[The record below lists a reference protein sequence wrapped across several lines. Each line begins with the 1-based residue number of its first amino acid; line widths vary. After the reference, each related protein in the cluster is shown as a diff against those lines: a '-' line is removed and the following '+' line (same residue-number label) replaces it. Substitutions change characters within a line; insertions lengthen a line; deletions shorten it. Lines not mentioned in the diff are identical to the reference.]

1 MENKL
6 KELENYAKENN
17 IPIMEKEGI
26 EFLTDYIKKH
36 NIKNILEIGSAI
48 GYSAIKMALINNNIN
63 VTTIERDKS
72 RYEEAVKNIN
82 KFNLNN
88 RINIINKDA
97 LDITL
102 DKKYDLIFLDA
113 AKGQYINFFNKFINN
128 LNNNGVIITD
138 DLSFHGMVE
147 GNVITLN
154 RNTKQLIRKIKK
166 YIEFLKNN
174 KEFNTKFYKIG
185 DGISISKKVLIDKK

>member
-48 GYSAIKMALINNNIN
+48 GYSAIKMALINNSIN

-102 DKKYDLIFLDA
+102 DNKYDLIFLDA

-138 DLSFHGMVE
+138 DLLFHGMVE

-154 RNTKQLIRKIKK
+154 KNTRQLIRKIKK

>member
-48 GYSAIKMALINNNIN
+48 GYSAIKMALINNSIN

-102 DKKYDLIFLDA
+102 DNKYDLIFLDA

-138 DLSFHGMVE
+138 DLLFHGMVE

>member
-36 NIKNILEIGSAI
+36 NVKNILEIGSAI
-48 GYSAIKMALINNNIN
+48 GYSAIKMALINNSIN

-102 DKKYDLIFLDA
+102 DNKYDLIFLDA

-138 DLSFHGMVE
+138 DLLFHGMVE

>member
-6 KELENYAKENN
+6 KELENYAKKNN

-48 GYSAIKMALINNNIN
+48 GYSAIKMALINNSIN

-102 DKKYDLIFLDA
+102 DNKYDLIFLDA

-138 DLSFHGMVE
+138 DLLFHGMVE